1 MKESK
6 FYQQYCKEIHQFIAL
21 AVKEDIGTGDH
32 SSLSCLDPQVESK
45 VQIVAKEPGIIA
57 GVELAYLIFQ
67 SINPNIKM
75 IFLKQ
80 DSTPVNK
87 GDTLLT
93 IVGPQLDLLKA
104 ERLVLNCLQ
113 RMSGIATLTHRLVQ
127 KISHTHCQLLDT
139 RKTTPNF
146 RYAEKWGVKIGGGEN
161 HRMGLFDTL
170 MIKDN
175 HIDFN
180 GSITKTLEKT
190 EQYLNQKKLPLK
202 TIVETRSLKE
212 VKECFSFP
220 WIHRILLDNMSTT
233 ELRKAVQ
240 FIDGRFLTEASGNIN
255 EKNLV
260 AIAETGV
267 DYASLG
273 ALTHSANIIDMSLLK
288 A

>member
-6 FYQQYCKEIHQFIAL
+6 FYQQYRREIHQFITQAI
-21 AVKEDIGTGDH
+21 KEDIGTGDH
-32 SSLSCLDPQVESK
+32 SSLSCLDPQIESR
-45 VQIVAKEPGIIA
+45 VQIVAKESGIIA
-57 GVELAYLIFQ
+57 GIELAYLIFQ

-190 EQYLNQKKLPLK
+190 QQYLNQKKLPLK
-202 TIVETRSLKE
+202 TIVETRNLKE

>member
-6 FYQQYCKEIHQFIAL
+6 FYQQYRREIHQFITQAI
-21 AVKEDIGTGDH
+21 KEDIGAGDH
-32 SSLSCLDPQVESK
+32 SSLSCLDPQIESR
-45 VQIVAKEPGIIA
+45 VQIVAKESGIIA
-57 GVELAYLIFQ
+57 GIELAYLIFQ
-67 SINPNIKM
+67 SVNPNIKM

-113 RMSGIATLTHRLVQ
+113 RMSGIASLTHRLVQ

-161 HRMGLFDTL
+161 HRMGLFDTI

-190 EQYLNQKKLPLK
+190 QQYLNQKKLPLK
-202 TIVETRSLKE
+202 TIVETRNLKE